1 MKEYFLKNPF
11 PRKVPDSGLKNLS
24 KPSPTNDRK
33 ANDFQFMHPLSAFDE
48 TIKIDKIVEKEKMLA
63 LCRRL
68 KYKRVWA
75 KFNKE
80 VQIMKMA
87 KASMVLVVMACV
99 LALPLTGRAKTEVI
113 WWHAMTGFL
122 GERVND
128 ITNKFNSSQNEYE
141 VKAVHKGGYPE
152 TLTAGIA
159 SYRSKTP
166 PHIIQVFEVGTQ
178 TMLSSGAI
186 YPVYQLMKDQGIKI
200 DWDDF
205 LPVVKSYYSKGGNL
219 YSMPFNS
226 STPILYYN
234 KTAFEKAGLNPMA
247 PPKTFDE
254 IEKAAKAV
262 VSKGAAKIG
271 FTVSWP
277 SWTLMENMHSW
288 NDQPFSNNNNGFS
301 ALATEL
307 KINGKLGIQILELL
321 TRWQKEGIFTYS
333 GRGSR
338 GDQPTINGE
347 AAIGLAS
354 TALVGVMTR
363 TSKFDWGTGNL
374 PKLADYPQGN
384 SIIGG
389 ATLWVFKG
397 HKKEQYK
404 GVAKFLEFLGATE
417 QQAWWHA
424 NTGYFPLTRA
434 SVKALPEDHFRKNPN
449 LWTAFA
455 QITSGKTTAN
465 SQGIRLGNYVSI
477 RDTIEAEMENV
488 FSAKKTPK
496 QGLDD
501 AVKKGN
507 QTLKEFASL
516 YK

>member
-1 MKEYFLKNPF
+1 MKK
-11 PRKVPDSGLKNLS
+11 SG
-24 KPSPTNDRK
+24 
-33 ANDFQFMHPLSAFDE
+33 A
-48 TIKIDKIVEKEKMLA
+48 EKGHILVA
-63 LCRRL
+63 L
-68 KYKRVWA
+68 
-75 KFNKE
+75 
-80 VQIMKMA
+80 
-87 KASMVLVVMACV
+87 VLVIGL
-99 LALPLTGRAKTEVI
+99 LALPLSAWAKTEII

-128 ITNKFNSSQNEYE
+128 ITKKFNASQNEFE
-141 VKAVHKGGYPE
+141 VKAVHKGSYPE

-159 SYRSKTP
+159 AYRAKTQ
-166 PHIIQVFEVGTQ
+166 PHLIQVFEVGTQ

-186 YPVYQLMKDQGIKI
+186 YPVFQLMKDQGIKI
-200 DWDDF
+200 DWNDF
-205 LPVVKSYYSKGGNL
+205 ISVVKTYYSKGGNL

-234 KTAFEKAGLNPMA
+234 KTAFEKAGLDPQV
-247 PPKTFDE
+247 PPKTFED
-254 IEKAAKAV
+254 IEKAARAV

-277 SWTLMENMHSW
+277 SWTLMENMHTW
-288 NDQPFSNNNNGFS
+288 NDQPFANHNNGFS

-307 KINGKLGIQILELL
+307 KINGKLGLQVMELL

-338 GDQPTINGE
+338 GDQPTINGQ
-347 AAIGLAS
+347 AAISLAS
-354 TALVGVMTR
+354 TALVGTMTR
-363 TSKFDWGTGNL
+363 TSKFEWGTGYL
-374 PKLADYPQGN
+374 PKLSGYPQGN

-389 ATLWVFKG
+389 ASLWVFKG
-397 HKKEQYK
+397 HKKEQYR
-404 GVAKFLEFLGATE
+404 GVAKFLEFLGQPE
-417 QQAWWHA
+417 EQAWWHA

-434 SVKALPEDHFRKNPN
+434 AIKILPPEHFRKNPN

-455 QITSGKTTAN
+455 QITSGKTTPN
-465 SQGIRLGNYVSI
+465 SQGIRLGNFVAI
-477 RDTIEAEMENV
+477 RDTIEGEMENI
-488 FSAKKTPK
+488 FSGKKTPK

>member
-1 MKEYFLKNPF
+1 MG
-11 PRKVPDSGLKNLS
+11 R
-24 KPSPTNDRK
+24 T
-33 ANDFQFMHPLSAFDE
+33 
-48 TIKIDKIVEKEKMLA
+48 KIIRTKI
-63 LCRRL
+63 
-68 KYKRVWA
+68 
-75 KFNKE
+75 NKE
-80 VQIMKMA
+80 VKIMKMA
-87 KASMVLVVMACV
+87 KALMLVVLMAGV
-99 LALPLTGRAKTEVI
+99 LALPLTSYAKTEII

-128 ITNKFNSSQNEYE
+128 LTKKFNSSQNEYE
-141 VKAVHKGGYPE
+141 VKAVHKGGYAE
-152 TLTAGIA
+152 ALTAGIA

-166 PHIIQVFEVGTQ
+166 PHLLQVFEVGTQ

-200 DWDDF
+200 DWEDF

-234 KTAFEKAGLNPMA
+234 KTAFEKAGLNPQVA
-247 PPKTFDE
+247 PKTFED

-271 FTVSWP
+271 FTTAWP

-288 NDQPFSNNNNGFS
+288 NDQPFANNNNGFS

-307 KINGKLGIQILELL
+307 KINGKLGVQVLELL
-321 TRWQKEGIFTYS
+321 ARWQKEGIYTYS
-333 GRGSR
+333 GRTSK
-338 GDQPTINGE
+338 GDQPIINGE

-354 TALVGVMTR
+354 TALVGTMTR

-374 PKLADYPQGN
+374 PKLAGYPQGN

-389 ATLWVFKG
+389 ATIWVFKG

-404 GVAKFLEFLGATE
+404 GVSKFLEFLGATE

-455 QITSGKTTAN
+455 QITSGKTTPN
-465 SQGIRLGNYVSI
+465 SQGIRLGNYLAI